1 MGRAHA
7 VCACGYGCKRVH
19 VGGACVQVCKW
30 GTSVCMGCVCTHT
43 RGSGHV
49 CAVGGTHGG
58 SCVCD
63 CVRVCVLVVDGWA
76 RQNSLSGNCIALTSF
91 QTFVLNLFIRQKGQ
105 AQGQSPPPSLHP
117 LFWDIRVPGDLSRWS
132 QAFGH
137 LQPQAACRAIYLTRC
152 LNRITRR
159 FTQTP
164 ATPPAPQVA
173 PPAKHTG
180 EGKFGAGIHA
190 LPVTALWS
198 GLVLTPHSGKPGL
211 RRPFQIRRRA

>member
-1 MGRAHA
+1 MCAGGGRLGKTEFSVRQLYSSNFFSDLCSKSVHPT
-7 VCACGYGCKRVH
+7 KRPST
-19 VGGACVQVCKW
+19 
-30 GTSVCMGCVCTHT
+30 TST
-43 RGSGHV
+43 
-49 CAVGGTHGG
+49 
-58 SCVCD
+58 
-63 CVRVCVLVVDGWA
+63 
-76 RQNSLSGNCIALTSF
+76 
-91 QTFVLNLFIRQKGQ
+91 
-105 AQGQSPPPSLHP
+105 QGQSPPPSLHP